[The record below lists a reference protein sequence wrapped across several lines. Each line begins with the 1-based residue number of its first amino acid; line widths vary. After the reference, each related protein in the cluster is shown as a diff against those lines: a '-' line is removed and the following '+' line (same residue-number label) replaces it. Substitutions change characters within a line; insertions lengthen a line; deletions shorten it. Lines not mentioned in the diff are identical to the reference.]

1 MWQADKVM
9 TNCVDIRDY
18 GSLAGKI
25 FLRNI
30 IPEGIRGD
38 DNLPEGDGR
47 TERGEK
53 NI

>member
-1 MWQADKVM
+1 MIMVALLERYFYAIV
-9 TNCVDIRDY
+9 
-18 GSLAGKI
+18 
-25 FLRNI
+25 I